1 MSAAV
6 FQFYALEDGEGQLA
20 VSLPLRREEGG
31 AETVEVVSWWTNKTL
46 ANYSLS
52 L

>member
-20 VSLPLRREEGG
+20 VCLPLIREV
-31 AETVEVVSWWTNKTL
+31 ETVEV
-46 ANYSLS
+46 
-52 L
+52 